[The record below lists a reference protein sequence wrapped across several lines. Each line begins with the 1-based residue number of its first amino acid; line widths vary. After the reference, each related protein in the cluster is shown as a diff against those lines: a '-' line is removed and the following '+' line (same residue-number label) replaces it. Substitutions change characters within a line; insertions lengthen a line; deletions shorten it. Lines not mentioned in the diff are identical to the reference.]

1 MHDCPEDLTVKS
13 TSAPPTPAPSV
24 PSDKPSPV
32 LNPNSV
38 VGELMDR
45 FGFTNLQQYSDA
57 YRQAVKESLSKNSVV
72 GVGGVVGS
80 VATLSDSLSTGNLN
94 GFDKTLRL
102 RDDLVAKGLLMGGG
116 HHGNQ
121 QQHHHHHHHHHATL
135 PTALSSAALPSLPS
149 LDLSHLTM
157 PSAKRS
163 FSLQLDLN
171 RLLIRPIY
179 SPITISLS

>member
-1 MHDCPEDLTVKS
+1 M
-13 TSAPPTPAPSV
+13 

-80 VATLSDSLSTGNLN
+80 VATLSDSLSVAAGNLN

-102 RDDLVAKGLLMGGG
+102 RDDLVAKSLLMGGG
-116 HHGNQ
+116 HHHGSQQHQHQHQHQ
-121 QQHHHHHHHHHATL
+121 QQHHHHHHHHATL
-135 PTALSSAALPSLPS
+135 PTALSSASLPSLPS
-149 LDLSHLTM
+149 LDLSHLSM
-157 PSAKRS
+157 PSAKRYPTPS
-163 FSLQLDLN
+163 
-171 RLLIRPIY
+171 IPY
-179 SPITISLS
+179 SIPQ